1 MCGINAAF
9 TRSYAKKERIFCRKD
24 TTNTMLFELIQF
36 LLRGNKL
43 VLDCFYSAQEKISFN
58 QD

>member
-1 MCGINAAF
+1 MCGTNAAF
-9 TRSYAKKERIFCRKD
+9 AKSYAKKERIFYRKD
-24 TTNTMLFELIQF
+24 TMNTMFFELIQF

-43 VLDCFYSAQEKISFN
+43 VIDCCNWAQEKISFN